1 VVQLQVVEWNAWER
15 FMITHI
21 LPDAQCITAT
31 PGAPLSALTMPSAP
45 ALIHV
50 NLSRPRT
57 VFPDYS
63 DWLRAH
69 EEAGRPVLNGYC
81 RSIDKWA
88 VQEACAAAG
97 LPQVRARRDGDPDE
111 LVIIKSRANH
121 CGLYEQTLPE
131 EMTGDMT
138 APPWPYPERIHK
150 LRRREV
156 PEPLWTD
163 RRIAIER
170 FVSNASGRY
179 QRAYVAGDYAAVVT
193 AFSPDLVK
201 QINQRHVT
209 EMISDDAAASRP
221 ADNRDPLSVTF
232 RLARA
237 MQADFAALD
246 LALDEDGA
254 PHPIDLNTT
263 PSWGEETDLN
273 PRLIGEM
280 REAFEPLLRAGSPH
294 GRTAS
299 GAAGAGQAGRFGVA
313 TA

>member
-1 VVQLQVVEWNAWER
+1 MVQLQVVEWNAWAR

-21 LPDAQCITAT
+21 LPDAQCVTAT
-31 PGAPLSALTMPSAP
+31 PGEPLSGLTTPSAP

-50 NLSRPRT
+50 NLSQPRT

-63 DWLRAH
+63 DWLSAH
-69 EEAGRPVLNGYC
+69 EEAGYPLLNGYC

-97 LPQVRARRDGDPDE
+97 LPQVRAARDGDPDE

-121 CGLYEQTLPE
+121 CGMYEQLLPE
-131 EMTGDMT
+131 EMTGDM
-138 APPWPYPERIHK
+138 APPPWPYPERVHK
-150 LRRREV
+150 LPRREV
-156 PEPLWTD
+156 PGHLWTD

-170 FVSNASGRY
+170 FVSNSSDRI
-179 QRAYVAGDYAAVVT
+179 QRAYVAGDYVAVAT
-193 AFSPDLVK
+193 AFWPGLVK
-201 QINQRHVT
+201 QINQRNLAGFV
-209 EMISDDAAASRP
+209 SDSAAPSRP
-221 ADNRDPLSVTF
+221 ADNRDPLSVAF

-237 MQADFAALD
+237 MRADFAAVD

-263 PSWGEETDLN
+263 PSWGGEPDLN
-273 PRLIGEM
+273 PRLIGEL
-280 REAFEPLLRAGSPH
+280 REAFEPLLESGSAY

-299 GAAGAGQAGRFGVA
+299 GAGQPGVA
-313 TA
+313 AA